1 MVLCKLTPTLLDKNC
16 ALPFGI
22 LSSPPS
28 SLKLSCNPF
37 SLVPLEI
44 QQSINK

>member
-28 SLKLSCNPF
+28 LKLSCNPF

>member
-1 MVLCKLTPTLLDKNC
+1 MVLCELTPTLLDNNP
-16 ALPFGI
+16 ALPFGM

-28 SLKLSCNPF
+28 SLQLSCNPF
-37 SLVPLEI
+37 SLAPLGI